1 MSISPNFFA
10 SSSGIGPQTGGFS
23 PTPVDSIS
31 SSLRQ
36 NSSMGLM
43 EYALYNDPRTRAL
56 SGLLAT
62 GLAGDPNQASNLIKN
77 TGQGQLLK
85 DISALAVS
93 AGLVPGGSPTQLAA
107 NVQQMVATQG
117 FSVGG
122 NVGRNSPMFG
132 GGALTDMMS
141 RSVFDSVRDNFYDK
155 VTALPKSGAHGMNM
169 SQMGEAMGQ
178 LSGRGAFRGMEIGDL
193 NIDKGGQFSF
203 KIDKQKM
210 EKVNKVFSDYAGMLK
225 DARQVFGDLPMGE
238 LTQNAERLIGTSLR
252 EVGSVSA
259 MRNRM
264 ANIQATSAAFGL
276 NPAAVA
282 ERMMQV
288 TDSVQMGMYGKA
300 MQDPRVARDPHL
312 QAITSTA
319 FGRTASNISEA
330 AVLQGMQVGHAST
343 AAANIYAEQG
353 KFMPVLGA
361 NEASAMLA
369 QGMMEVASPRDKKVT
384 GNVLAAQAMLSTGA
398 IKDPKIAA
406 QVQDLITK
414 MGNTGDIKTQ
424 SVMNQQLATL
434 VNSGGADI
442 GRFQAVYSS
451 TEMMNMMSP
460 EATAKYS
467 KFLKN
472 TYSNRLVM
480 EGTKNLNTAKLD
492 YGLFREGEA
501 GYGNREAFS
510 NLIMSVDKKAQDAL
524 MTSVGANGEIDEEAL
539 NKAYETMPGLAKVMP
554 KDKFKQTI
562 AQLAKDPGRAQGN
575 LKDQLTGVLDTARAD
590 SRFAAAGSARE
601 RLLADERAVQSYL
614 STTSLGAG
622 VDPEDLGTE
631 MMRGFFGTGKID
643 NAVVMASL
651 KNKGLTTDLKLKGD
665 RSTLNIDAAAVGKLS
680 DTIGPLKMAS
690 IAKELNIDPSDKA
703 KLAAAL
709 NTPEGFRVLKES
721 GVNTSVNSDGT
732 MSVASDSAVESET
745 KELEMQS
752 MQTAAERLLGKGVKV
767 GGDLKTEEGK
777 KQYQTDIV
785 SELKKDKGKALTD
798 LAGKFKANDYSGQEF
813 ESLRLLSASNPNIR
827 KAITDSA
834 HAANAEGTVEGKKK
848 YTDLMTLDRKL
859 ASANGEGNKYLGVL
873 EIMAEGLAQLKLYQ
887 E

>member
-1 MSISPNFFA
+1 MSINPNFFA
-10 SSSGIGPQTGGFS
+10 SSSGVGPQTGGFS
-23 PTPVDSIS
+23 PTPADSIS

-43 EYALYNDPRTRAL
+43 EYALYNDPRTRTL

-122 NVGRNSPMFG
+122 NIGRNSPMFG

-178 LSGRGAFRGMEIGDL
+178 LSARGAFRGMEIGEL
-193 NIDKGGQFSF
+193 NLDKTGSYSF
-203 KIDKQKM
+203 KLDKQKM
-210 EKVNKVFSDYAGMLK
+210 DKVNKVFSDYAGMLK
-225 DARQVFGDLPMGE
+225 DARQVFGDLPIGE

-252 EVGSVSA
+252 EIGSVST

-264 ANIQATSAAFGL
+264 ANIQATSAAYGL

-300 MQDPRVARDPHL
+300 MQDPRVSRDPHL

-319 FGRTASNISEA
+319 FGRVASNISES
-330 AVLQGMQVGHAST
+330 AVLQGMQVGHEST
-343 AAANIYAEQG
+343 AAANIYASQG

-361 NEASAMLA
+361 NEASAMMA
-369 QGMMEVASPRDKKVT
+369 QGMSEVLSPRDRKVT
-384 GNVLAAQAMLSTGA
+384 GNVLAAQAMLSSGA
-398 IKDPKIAA
+398 IKDPKVAA

-414 MGNTGDIKTQ
+414 MGNTGDIATQ
-424 SVMNQQLATL
+424 TVMNQQLARL
-434 VNSGGADI
+434 VNSGGGDI
-442 GRFQAVYSS
+442 DGFKAVYSS
-451 TEMMNMMSP
+451 TEMMNMLSP
-460 EATAKYS
+460 EGSASIAK
-467 KFLKN
+467 FAKN

-480 EGTKNLNTAKLD
+480 EGTKNLRTAGQD
-492 YGLFREGEA
+492 YGLFRNDAA
-501 GYGNREAFS
+501 GLGNREAFG
-510 NLIMSVDKKAQDAL
+510 NLIMSVDKQAQDAL
-524 MTSVGANGEIDEEAL
+524 MASVGANGELDEAAL

-562 AQLAKDPGRAQGN
+562 AQLANDPGRAQGN
-575 LKDQLTGVLDTARAD
+575 LKDQLTGVLDTARANP
-590 SRFAAAGSARE
+590 RFAAAGSARE

-614 STTSLGAG
+614 STSSLGEG
-622 VDPEDLGTE
+622 INPEDLGTE

-643 NAVVMASL
+643 NAVVMQSL
-651 KNKGLTTDLKLKGD
+651 KNKGLTTDLKIRGD
-665 RSTLNIDAAAVGKLS
+665 KKALDLDVESVGKLS
-680 DTIGPLKMAS
+680 DTIGPEKMKA
-690 IAKELNIDPSDKA
+690 IAKQLNIDPSDKT

-709 NTPEGFRVLKES
+709 STPEGFRALKEN
-721 GVNTSVNSDGT
+721 GVNTHTNKDGT
-732 MSVASDSAVESET
+732 MSVASASAVDAET

-777 KQYQTDIV
+777 KQYQKDIV
-785 SELKKDKGKALTD
+785 SELKKGDKLSK
-798 LAGKFKANDYSGQEF
+798 LADTFKGNNYSGQEF
-813 ESLRLLSASNPNIR
+813 ESLRLLAASNPNIGE
-827 KAITDSA
+827 AIRSSA
-834 HAANAEGTVEGKKK
+834 QAANAEGTVEGKKK
-848 YTDLMTLDRKL
+848 YTELMKLDRELK
-859 ASANGEGNKYLGVL
+859 SANGEGGKYLGVL
-873 EIMAEGLAQLKLYQ
+873 EIMAEGLAQLKLFQ